1 MFQIISAFNRQHLG
15 SEVSVRM
22 GVYFFVE
29 VFPILTA
36 HYQPLATHPLAQNC
50 HGDSLSQVNSS
61 GRHGYPNLS
70 NPPPFKTHTQV
81 PPHTPPRDSPYF
93 TLSAEGF
100 VRSHRV
106 SVWRLSFCHREPWGR
121 NHTLTQH
128 GATSFYTNLLLN
140 ADDIS
145 L

>member
-29 VFPILTA
+29 VFPILMA
-36 HYQPLATHPLAQNC
+36 HYQPSATHPLAQNC

-70 NPPPFKTHTQV
+70 NPPPFKTHTHKY
-81 PPHTPPRDSPYF
+81 PPTPPQ
-93 TLSAEGF
+93 
-100 VRSHRV
+100 
-106 SVWRLSFCHREPWGR
+106 RLPLLHPVCRGVCEI
-121 NHTLTQH
+121 
-128 GATSFYTNLLLN
+128 TSRISLAPLLLPPG
-140 ADDIS
+140 AMGQKPHPYS
-145 L
+145 ARRHVFLYQPSP